1 MNKQRRGELTKAAEL
16 LQQALSIIA
25 DCKGEE
31 EECFENLPEG
41 LQGSEKGQAMEE
53 HISNMDCAISEIES
67 SIEAI
72 ELCLEQ

>member
-41 LQGSEKGQAMEE
+41 LQGSEKGQAME
-53 HISNMDCAISEIES
+53 
-67 SIEAI
+67 
-72 ELCLEQ
+72 